1 MPISFQ
7 PGNRAE
13 LNVEIGKTSV
23 EDLQKFSNEAEAK
36 GHGDLRAKANKDG
49 SYTLYVAANTKVRLS
64 GLFASYGASER
75 AEKHQLAKDLVK
87 EIISRRLP
95 NEQAAGPQ
103 SRTMTSTPNGVENRW
118 SDQVGAQTK
127 ALFERI
133 DQGGYSW
140 DLANHLVDVRDM
152 VTQGRVEPRLNPA
165 INPAINPATYNHVD
179 TIMGEPAMKEALGR
193 FMTDKLVGEVF
204 GFMSAVQ
211 DFKAADGNANK
222 MNLAEA
228 IVADR
233 IPNSDPDQGDRINI
247 SAPRATWIRDTV
259 TELRNE
265 MAASP
270 DRQSLSDESRRKL
283 DSVFDVANGIMRGE
297 LGDVSGKTDWRIT
310 DPKKI
315 AQFAASP
322 EFAAGLD
329 RIKDRI
335 KGEISSEVS
344 ARLAAAVNYKTSGQ
358 LELDVAAKLPEALE
372 AATDLTKGPTNSNLE
387 QFLELPGMHAAL
399 ESFGGREFSGENLAF
414 LDVTK
419 EFESTVKGLSIGD
432 DTAQNRNSLD
442 ETLAQARSI
451 IDEFIH
457 DDGDRKVNLPNAQ
470 NNYGTQKATIE
481 RFEKIAA
488 RMGEFDGLDDPI
500 ELAELAG
507 EIKRDLVHLFTRP
520 EGSTSA
526 GSDPRTEITALLRR
540 DTLARFFDS
549 PEFKVAIENNLR
561 RELASTFR
569 DSLGV

>member
-7 PGNRAE
+7 PANRAE

-36 GHGDLRAKANKDG
+36 GGGDLRAKANKDG

-75 AEKHQLAKDLVK
+75 SEKHQLAKDLVK

-95 NEQAAGPQ
+95 NEQAAEPQ
-103 SRTMTSTPNGVENRW
+103 SRTMTSTPNGFQNRW

-133 DQGGYSW
+133 DQGEYSW
-140 DLANHLVDVRDM
+140 DLANHLGDVRDM

-322 EFAAGLD
+322 EFAVGLD

-344 ARLAAAVNYKTSGQ
+344 ARLAAAVNYKTGGQ

-372 AATDLTKGPTNSNLE
+372 AATELSKSRATLE
-387 QFLELPGMHAAL
+387 QFLEIPGMHTAV
-399 ESFGGREFSGENLAF
+399 ESFCKDERNSENLAF

-419 EFESTVKGLSIGD
+419 EFESTVEGLSIGD

-451 IDEFIH
+451 IDEFI
-457 DDGDRKVNLPNAQ
+457 RAEAARQVNLPGGESQ
-470 NNYGTQKATIE
+470 NNYASRGATIA
-481 RFEKIAA
+481 RFERIGT
-488 RMGEFDGLDDPI
+488 RMGEFDGSEDPI
-500 ELAELAG
+500 ELAG

-520 EGSTSA
+520 EGSN
-526 GSDPRTEITALLRR
+526 GSDPRT
-540 DTLARFFDS
+540 
-549 PEFKVAIENNLR
+549 VAIDHMKLNIMPRFVVSDEFTVVVGNNLR
-561 RELASTFR
+561 NELASTFR
-569 DSLGV
+569 DNLGV

>member
-1 MPISFQ
+1 
-7 PGNRAE
+7 
-13 LNVEIGKTSV
+13 
-23 EDLQKFSNEAEAK
+23 
-36 GHGDLRAKANKDG
+36 
-49 SYTLYVAANTKVRLS
+49 
-64 GLFASYGASER
+64 
-75 AEKHQLAKDLVK
+75 
-87 EIISRRLP
+87 
-95 NEQAAGPQ
+95 
-103 SRTMTSTPNGVENRW
+103 
-118 SDQVGAQTK
+118 
-127 ALFERI
+127 
-133 DQGGYSW
+133 
-140 DLANHLVDVRDM
+140 
-152 VTQGRVEPRLNPA
+152 
-165 INPAINPATYNHVD
+165 
-179 TIMGEPAMKEALGR
+179 
-193 FMTDKLVGEVF
+193 
-204 GFMSAVQ
+204 
-211 DFKAADGNANK
+211 
-222 MNLAEA
+222 
-228 IVADR
+228 
-233 IPNSDPDQGDRINI
+233 
-247 SAPRATWIRDTV
+247 V

-283 DSVFDVANGIMRGE
+283 DGVFDVANGIMRGE
-297 LGDVSGKTDWRIT
+297 RADFSGPTDWRIT

-322 EFAAGLD
+322 EFAAGLE
-329 RIKDRI
+329 RI
-335 KGEISSEVS
+335 KGEISSEGP
-344 ARLAAAVNYKTSGQ
+344 ARLAAVANYTTSGQ
-358 LELDVAAKLPEALE
+358 LELDVAAKLPEAIE

-419 EFESTVKGLSIGD
+419 EYESTVKGLSIGD

-488 RMGEFDGLDDPI
+488 RMGEFDGSEDPI
-500 ELAELAG
+500 ELAE

-549 PEFKVAIENNLR
+549 PEFKVAVENNLR
-561 RELASTFR
+561 NELASTFR
-569 DSLGV
+569 DSLEV

>member
-36 GHGDLRAKANKDG
+36 GGGDLRAKANKDG

-95 NEQAAGPQ
+95 NEQAAEPQ
-103 SRTMTSTPNGVENRW
+103 NRTMTSTPNGFQNRW

-133 DQGGYSW
+133 DQGEYSW
-140 DLANHLVDVRDM
+140 DLANHLGDVRDM
-152 VTQGRVEPRLNPA
+152 VTQGRVEPRLDPA

-204 GFMSAVQ
+204 AFMSAVQ
-211 DFKAADGNANK
+211 DFKAADGDANK

-233 IPNSDPDQGDRINI
+233 IPTSDREQGDRINI
-247 SAPRATWIRDTV
+247 SASLATRIRDTV

-297 LGDVSGKTDWRIT
+297 RADVSGATDWRIT

-344 ARLAAAVNYKTSGQ
+344 ARLAAAVNYTTSGQ

-372 AATDLTKGPTNSNLE
+372 AATGLGTERATFEP
-387 QFLELPGMHAAL
+387 FLEMPGMHAAV
-399 ESFGGREFSGENLAF
+399 ESFSKGEWSSENLAF

-419 EFESTVKGLSIGD
+419 EYESTVKGLSFGD
-432 DTAQNRNSLD
+432 DTAQNRNSLN
-442 ETLAQARSI
+442 ETLDQARSI
-451 IDEFIH
+451 INEFIH
-457 DDGDRKVNLPNAQ
+457 DDGDRKVNLPNAKD
-470 NNYGTQKATIE
+470 NYGTQKATID
-481 RFEKIAA
+481 RFEAIAA

-500 ELAELAG
+500 ELAG

-520 EGSTSA
+520 EDSTSA
-526 GSDPRTEITALLRR
+526 GSDPRTEIANLMFR
-540 DTLARFFDS
+540 DTLPRFLASDGFAA
-549 PEFKVAIENNLR
+549 VVENNLR
-561 RELASTFR
+561 KELASTFR

>member
-36 GHGDLRAKANKDG
+36 GGGDLRAKANKDG

-95 NEQAAGPQ
+95 NEQAAEPQ

-118 SDQVGAQTK
+118 SDQVGTQTK

-133 DQGGYSW
+133 DQGEYSW

-152 VTQGRVEPRLNPA
+152 VTTLQGQPRG
-165 INPAINPATYNHVD
+165 NPATYNHVD

-193 FMTDKLVGEVF
+193 FMTRSAVGEVF
-204 GFMSAVQ
+204 AFMSAVQ
-211 DFKAADGNANK
+211 DFKAADGDANK

-233 IPNSDPDQGDRINI
+233 IPNSDLEQGDRINI
-247 SAPRATWIRDTV
+247 SASLATRIRDTV

-283 DSVFDVANGIMRGE
+283 DGVFDVANGIMRGE
-297 LGDVSGKTDWRIT
+297 RADFSGPTDWRIT

-322 EFAAGLD
+322 EFAAGLE
-329 RIKDRI
+329 RIKD
-335 KGEISSEVS
+335 EISSEGPV
-344 ARLAAAVNYKTSGQ
+344 RLAAVANYTTSGQ
-358 LELDVAAKLPEALE
+358 LEVDVAAKLPEAIE

-419 EFESTVKGLSIGD
+419 EYESTVKGLSIGD
-432 DTAQNRNSLD
+432 DTTQNRNSLD

-457 DDGDRKVNLPNAQ
+457 DDGDRKVNLPNVQ

-481 RFEKIAA
+481 RFEAIAA

-500 ELAELAG
+500 ELAG

-549 PEFKVAIENNLR
+549 PEFKVAVENNLR
-561 RELASTFR
+561 NELASTFR
-569 DSLGV
+569 DSLEV

>member
-36 GHGDLRAKANKDG
+36 GGGDLRAKANKDG

-75 AEKHQLAKDLVK
+75 SEKHQLAKDLVK
-87 EIISRRLP
+87 EIIFRRLP
-95 NEQAAGPQ
+95 NEQAAEPQ
-103 SRTMTSTPNGVENRW
+103 NRTMTSTPNGFQNRW

-133 DQGGYSW
+133 DQGEYSW
-140 DLANHLVDVRDM
+140 DLANHLGDVRDM
-152 VTQGRVEPRLNPA
+152 VTQGRVEPRLDPA

-358 LELDVAAKLPEALE
+358 LEVDVAAKLPEALE
-372 AATDLTKGPTNSNLE
+372 AATGLTKGPNFNLE
-387 QFLELPGMHAAL
+387 QFLEIPGMHAAV
-399 ESFGGREFSGENLAF
+399 ESFSKKEFCSENLAF

-419 EFESTVKGLSIGD
+419 EFESTVEGLSIGD

-451 IDEFIH
+451 MNQFI
-457 DDGDRKVNLPNAQ
+457 RKEGTRMVNLPSGESQ
-470 NNYGTQKATIE
+470 NNYGSQKATIE
-481 RFEKIAA
+481 RFEKIAT

-500 ELAELAG
+500 ELAE

-520 EGSTSA
+520 EGSTSS
-526 GSDPRTEITALLRR
+526 GSDPRKEITNLMKG
-540 DTLARFFDS
+540 TLANFLSRGDGFA
-549 PEFKVAIENNLR
+549 VVVENNLR
-561 RELASTFR
+561 NELASTFR
-569 DSLGV
+569 DSLEV

>member
-36 GHGDLRAKANKDG
+36 GGGDLRAKANKDG

-95 NEQAAGPQ
+95 NEQAAEPQ

-118 SDQVGAQTK
+118 SDQVGTQTK

-133 DQGGYSW
+133 DQGEYSW

-152 VTQGRVEPRLNPA
+152 VTTLQGRVEPRG
-165 INPAINPATYNHVD
+165 NPATYNHVD

-193 FMTDKLVGEVF
+193 FMTRSAVGEVF
-204 GFMSAVQ
+204 AFMSAVQ
-211 DFKAADGNANK
+211 DFKAADGDANK

-233 IPNSDPDQGDRINI
+233 IPNSDLEQGDRINI
-247 SAPRATWIRDTV
+247 SASLATRIRDTV

-283 DSVFDVANGIMRGE
+283 DGVFDVANGIMRGE
-297 LGDVSGKTDWRIT
+297 RADFSGPTDWRIT

-322 EFAAGLD
+322 EFAAGLE
-329 RIKDRI
+329 RIKD
-335 KGEISSEVS
+335 EISSEGPV
-344 ARLAAAVNYKTSGQ
+344 RLAAVANYTTSGQ
-358 LELDVAAKLPEALE
+358 LEVDVAAKLPEAIE

-419 EFESTVKGLSIGD
+419 EYESTVKGLSIGD
-432 DTAQNRNSLD
+432 DTTQNRNSLD

-500 ELAELAG
+500 ELAG

-549 PEFKVAIENNLR
+549 PEFKVAVENNLR
-561 RELASTFR
+561 NELASTFR
-569 DSLGV
+569 DSLEV